1 MKKIIFIFLILP
13 FIGKTQIVNFKA
25 TAPKNILVIG
35 EPIEI
40 NLSLNL
46 GANQIFDTVFFK
58 LSELGDSLGNNWELW
73 DKSNIKKS
81 SSQDA
86 NGNYYMTFSQKIT
99 IANFDT
105 GQFVFPPS
113 LAFADTNKTYSN
125 SLLFTI
131 KLEEIDENA
140 FIKDIKPIKEVFI
153 SWYEYLF
160 YYLNKFKWWILF
172 IIFFIAAIIIFF
184 KKFYNKKIVQNLEP
198 SIPLE
203 IILLEALNKLEK
215 QKYWENSYFKKYYSE
230 LSNILWQFLE
240 YRYEIKTFEKTS
252 AEILES
258 LKWSTI
264 PKEYLSNIER
274 FFQISDSVKFAKQRA
289 LEKDNLTAFETI
301 KTLIEKERLDLTK
314 ENPETIE

>member
-13 FIGKTQIVNFKA
+13 FIGKSQIINFKA

-46 GANQIFDTVFFK
+46 GTNQIFDTVFSK

-86 NGNYYMTFSQKIT
+86 NGNYYMTFSQKII

-105 GQFVFPPS
+105 GQFVFPPL

-125 SLLFTI
+125 SLLFTV
-131 KLEEIDENA
+131 KLEEIDEKA

-153 SWYEYLF
+153 SWYEYFF
-160 YYLNKFKWWILF
+160 YYLNTYKWWILC
-172 IIFFIAAIIIFF
+172 ITFFIAAIIIFY

-203 IILLEALNKLEK
+203 IILLEALNKLEQ

-301 KTLIEKERLDLTK
+301 KTLIEKERLDLIK
-314 ENPETIE
+314 ENTETIE

>member
-13 FIGKTQIVNFKA
+13 FIGKSQIINFKA

-35 EPIEI
+35 EPVEI

-46 GANQIFDTVFFK
+46 GTNQIFDTVFFK

-125 SLLFTI
+125 SLLFTV
-131 KLEEIDENA
+131 KLEEIDEKA

-160 YYLNKFKWWILF
+160 YYLNMCKWWIF
-172 IIFFIAAIIIFF
+172 CITFFIAAIIIFF

-203 IILLEALNKLEK
+203 IILLEALNKLEQ

-274 FFQISDSVKFAKQRA
+274 FFSNFR
-289 LEKDNLTAFETI
+289 
-301 KTLIEKERLDLTK
+301 
-314 ENPETIE
+314 

>member
-1 MKKIIFIFLILP
+1 MILP
-13 FIGKTQIVNFKA
+13 FFGKSQIINFKA
-25 TAPKNILVIG
+25 TAPNILVIG
-35 EPIEI
+35 EPVEI

-46 GANQIFDTVFFK
+46 GTDQIFDTVFFK

-125 SLLFTI
+125 SLLFTV
-131 KLEEIDENA
+131 KLEEIDEKA

-160 YYLNKFKWWILF
+160 YYLNMCKWWIF
-172 IIFFIAAIIIFF
+172 CITFFIAAIIIFF

-203 IILLEALNKLEK
+203 IILLEALNKLEQ

-274 FFQISDSVKFAKQRA
+274 FFQISDSLKFAKQRA

-301 KTLIEKERLDLTK
+301 KTLIEKERLDIIK

>member
-13 FIGKTQIVNFKA
+13 FIGKSQIINFKA

-35 EPIEI
+35 EPVEI

-46 GANQIFDTVFFK
+46 GTNQIFDTVFFK

-125 SLLFTI
+125 SLLFTV
-131 KLEEIDENA
+131 KLEEIDEKA

-160 YYLNKFKWWILF
+160 YYLNMYKWWIF
-172 IIFFIAAIIIFF
+172 CITFFIAAIIIFF

-203 IILLEALNKLEK
+203 IILLEALNKLEQ

-301 KTLIEKERLDLTK
+301 KTLIEKERLDIIK

>member
-13 FIGKTQIVNFKA
+13 FIGKSQIINFKA

-46 GANQIFDTVFFK
+46 GTNQIFDTVFFK

-125 SLLFTI
+125 SLLFTV
-131 KLEEIDENA
+131 KLEEIDEKA

-153 SWYEYLF
+153 SWYEYFF
-160 YYLNKFKWWILF
+160 YYLNTYKWWILC
-172 IIFFIAAIIIFF
+172 ITFFIAAIIIFY

-203 IILLEALNKLEK
+203 IILLEALNKLEQ

-301 KTLIEKERLDLTK
+301 KTLIEKERLDLIK

>member
-13 FIGKTQIVNFKA
+13 FIGKSQIINFKA

-46 GANQIFDTVFFK
+46 GTNQIFDTVFFK

-86 NGNYYMTFSQKIT
+86 NGNYYMTFSQKII

-105 GQFVFPPS
+105 GQFVFPPL
-113 LAFADTNKTYSN
+113 LALADTNKTYSN
-125 SLLFTI
+125 SLLFTV
-131 KLEEIDENA
+131 KLEEIDEKA

-153 SWYEYLF
+153 SWYEYFF
-160 YYLNKFKWWILF
+160 YYLNTYKWWILC
-172 IIFFIAAIIIFF
+172 ITFFIAAIIIFY

-203 IILLEALNKLEK
+203 IILLEALNKLEQ

-301 KTLIEKERLDLTK
+301 KTLIEKERLDLIK